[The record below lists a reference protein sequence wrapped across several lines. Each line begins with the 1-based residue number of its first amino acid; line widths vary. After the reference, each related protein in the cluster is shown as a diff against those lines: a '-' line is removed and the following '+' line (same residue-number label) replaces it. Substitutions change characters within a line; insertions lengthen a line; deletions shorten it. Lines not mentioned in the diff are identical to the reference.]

1 MALKAKHKGTE
12 FGVGDRI
19 KVVSKIKEGEKTRQ
33 QAFEGLVIGIKG
45 RGENRS
51 FTVRRI
57 GVQQIGIERIFP
69 LSSPSIE
76 EVEVVKKGL
85 KGVRR
90 AKLYY
95 TREKAR
101 KEIEE
106 IYSRATKKEESKAA
120 KKPKKAKKTSKK
132 KKKASK

>member
-1 MALKAKHKGTE
+1 MALTAKHKEVE

-45 RGENRS
+45 RGENKS

-85 KGVRR
+85 RGVRR

-101 KEIEE
+101 REIEE

-120 KKPKKAKKTSKK
+120 KKSKKVKKTSKK

>member
-1 MALKAKHKGTE
+1 MALIAKHKEIE

-45 RGENRS
+45 RGENKS

-69 LSSPSIE
+69 LLSPSIE
-76 EVEVVKKGL
+76 EIEVVKKGL

-106 IYSRATKKEESKAA
+106 IYSRATKKEEIKAA
-120 KKPKKAKKTSKK
+120 KKTKKAKKTSKK

>member
-1 MALKAKHKGTE
+1 MALIAKHKEIE

-45 RGENRS
+45 RGENKS

-69 LSSPSIE
+69 LLSPSIE
-76 EVEVVKKGL
+76 EIEVVKKGL

-106 IYSRATKKEESKAA
+106 IYSRATKKEEIKAA
-120 KKPKKAKKTSKK
+120 KKTKKAKKTSKK
-132 KKKASK
+132 TKKASK